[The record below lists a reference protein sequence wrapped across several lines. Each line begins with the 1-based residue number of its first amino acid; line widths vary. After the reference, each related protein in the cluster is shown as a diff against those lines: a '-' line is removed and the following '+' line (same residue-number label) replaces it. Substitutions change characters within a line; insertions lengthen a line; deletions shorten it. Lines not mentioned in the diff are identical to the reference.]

1 MVDVLAVERA
11 FDYLVP
17 QELAGRVGV
26 GTIVRVGL
34 HGRRVRGW
42 VVADGVEPETDPG
55 RLRPLLGVVSAGPP
69 PDVVDLTA
77 WAAWRFAGPRLPLLR
92 AASPPAVVPP
102 GPPAPAR
109 VGVAP
114 APAPLPDPEAAALAA
129 EASGQAVAVVRWPPA
144 ADPGDLVASLL
155 PERGSGLVVVPDARA
170 VGLAARLAA
179 EGRPVI
185 RYLSEGRPADRARAW
200 DRARRGT
207 CVVVGGRSAVFAPVP
222 DLALVVVLDDGAE
235 ALKEERSP
243 AWHARDVALERARRA
258 GARVALV
265 SPAPP
270 LETAVFPVFVPSRS
284 AEREGWPVLE
294 VVDRRRESPGLGLFS
309 PRLVAAARAAV
320 EGGGRAVCVLN
331 RRGRARLL
339 ACHACGE
346 LSRCERCQAAVGEA
360 DGVAVLACA
369 ACGSTRPWLCAR
381 CGGARLRVLRS
392 GVSRVREELAALLPR
407 AGVAMVDAATEK
419 VPGDAAVL
427 VGTEAVLHR
436 VEQASLVAF
445 LDFDQELLAP
455 RFRAGEQALW
465 LLVRATRL
473 VGPRGDGGRLLVQTR
488 LPRHEVL
495 EAAVRA
501 DPGVLAVAE
510 DSRRRML
517 RLPPYAALAR
527 LSGDPVALEAAA
539 EALRRAGVEVS
550 GTGASGLLAR
560 APTAD
565 RLCDALAAA
574 RSAGRLRVEVD
585 PLRV

>member
-1 MVDVLAVERA
+1 MLAVERA

-17 QELAGRVGV
+17 EELAGRVGV

-55 RLRPLLGVVSAGPP
+55 RLRPLLSVVSAGPP
-69 PDVVDLTA
+69 PDVVELTA

-92 AASPPAVVPP
+92 AASPAAVVPP
-102 GPPAPAR
+102 GPPVPAR
-109 VGVAP
+109 VGVGP
-114 APAPLPDPEAAALAA
+114 APAPPPDPEAAALAA
-129 EASGQAVAVVRWPPA
+129 EARGQAVAVVRWPPA

-179 EGRPVI
+179 EGRPVV

-200 DRARRGT
+200 DRTRRGT

-222 DLALVVVLDDGAE
+222 DLAAVVVLDDGAE

-270 LETAVFPVFVPSRS
+270 LETAVSTPVFVPSRS
-284 AEREGWPVLE
+284 AERAGWPPLE
-294 VVDRRRESPGLGLFS
+294 VVDRRREPPGLGLFS
-309 PRLVAAARAAV
+309 PRLVAAVRGAA

-339 ACHACGE
+339 ACAACGD
-346 LSRCERCQAAVGEA
+346 LARCERCQAAVGEGQGEG
-360 DGVAVLACA
+360 DVLACP
-369 ACGSTRPWLCAR
+369 ACGLRRPRLCAR
-381 CGGARLRVLRS
+381 CGGTRLRVLRA
-392 GVSRVREELAALLPR
+392 GVSRVGEELAALLPR
-407 AGVAMVDAATEK
+407 GGVAVVDAATEK
-419 VPGDAAVL
+419 LPGEPVL
-427 VGTEAVLHR
+427 IGTEAVLHR
-436 VEQASLVAF
+436 VQEASLVGF

-473 VGPRGDGGRLLVQTR
+473 VGPRGGGGRLLVQTR

-510 DSRRRML
+510 NSRRRML

-539 EALRRAGVEVS
+539 GSLRRAGVEVS
-550 GTGASGLLAR
+550 GAGASGLLAR

-565 RLCDALAAA
+565 HLCDALAVA
-574 RSAGRLRVEVD
+574 RSAGRLRIEVD
-585 PLRV
+585 PLRL